1 MIVQSVQ
8 RALSIL
14 ALFSHARPRWGISEI
29 AQAAG
34 LAKATT
40 HNIVNTLVAAGFLSR
55 DGETRRYR
63 LGAKL
68 FTLGA
73 VMGASL
79 EINQK
84 ASGPAYQ
91 LASTS
96 GLVCRVAIWDGDA
109 ALITLNI
116 TPPYDHFLAQQ
127 IGPRVVAYCTALGR
141 ALLAHL
147 ELETVDRYLR
157 QTALVAFT
165 PKTVTD
171 RSAILSILEKTRRL
185 GYAINDQELAIG
197 QSNVAA
203 PIFQQ
208 GGILAGAL
216 SLTGSSEMVM
226 GERMEA
232 IVGSLRRTASEISKF
247 MGYFPSAPEN
257 RMACG
262 QAC

>member
-14 ALFSHARPRWGISEI
+14 GLFTHARPRWGISEI

-34 LAKATT
+34 LAKATA
-40 HNIVNTLVAAGFLSR
+40 HNIVNTLAANGFLAQ
-55 DGETRRYR
+55 DNETRRYR
-63 LGAKL
+63 LGTKL
-68 FTLGA
+68 FTFGA
-73 VMGASL
+73 IVASTL

-84 ASGPAYQ
+84 AAGPAYQ
-91 LASTS
+91 LASAS
-96 GLVCRVAIWDGDA
+96 GLVCRVAIWDEDA

-116 TPPYDHFLAQQ
+116 TPPYAHFLAQQ

-141 ALLAHL
+141 ALMAHL
-147 ELETVDRYLR
+147 PPETVDLYLDR
-157 QTALVAFT
+157 TELVAFT

-171 RSAILSILEKTRRL
+171 PFRIAAILEQTRRQ
-185 GYAINDQELAIG
+185 GYAVNDQELAVG

-203 PIFQQ
+203 PIFRQ

-216 SLTGSSEMVM
+216 SLTGSSDAVM
-226 GERMEA
+226 GERMAA
-232 IVGSLRRTASEISKF
+232 IVASLRRTASEISKF
-247 MGYFPSAPEN
+247 MGYFPSAPEI
-257 RMACG
+257 RTACG

>member
-1 MIVQSVQ
+1 MAIQSVQ

-14 ALFSHARPRWGISEI
+14 GLFTHPRPRWGISEI
-29 AQAAG
+29 AQATG

-40 HNIVNTLVAAGFLSR
+40 QNIVNTLLSAGFLSR

-73 VMGASL
+73 VMGTSL

-84 ASGPAYQ
+84 AAGPAYQ
-91 LASTS
+91 LASAS
-96 GLVCRVAIWDGDA
+96 GLVCRVAIWDEDA

-116 TPPYDHFLAQQ
+116 TPPYDHFLARQ

-147 ELETVDRYLR
+147 PPATVARYLD
-157 QTALVAFT
+157 QTPLVAFT
-165 PKTVTD
+165 PQTVTD
-171 RSAILSILEKTRRL
+171 RSAILAILDQTRRQ

-208 GGILAGAL
+208 GGTLAGAL
-216 SLTGSSEMVM
+216 SLTGSNEKVM
-226 GERMEA
+226 GGQMDT
-232 IVGSLRRTASEISKF
+232 IVANLRRTAAEISSF

-257 RMACG
+257 NRACC
-262 QAC
+262 QT